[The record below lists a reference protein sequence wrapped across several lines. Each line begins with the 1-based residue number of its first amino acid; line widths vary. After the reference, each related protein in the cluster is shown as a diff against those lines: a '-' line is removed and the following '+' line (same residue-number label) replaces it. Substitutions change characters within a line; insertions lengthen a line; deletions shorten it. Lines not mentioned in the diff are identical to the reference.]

1 MYLPRLSHTLD
12 GYAAFP
18 FDGRPQSRIVSFAWE
33 KGNDRRDRSREP
45 NLLPFAAGARRQSAT
60 TISSFVVGLV
70 AFVSA
75 APANVF
81 WSAFRFHQFAA
92 GSRQN

>member
-1 MYLPRLSHTLD
+1 MERVGTRDVEHVVEFRLGKGERSEAILFASLNLSH
-12 GYAAFP
+12 
-18 FDGRPQSRIVSFAWE
+18 
-33 KGNDRRDRSREP
+33 
-45 NLLPFAAGARRQSAT
+45 PFAVRAAERAVNRAT

-81 WSAFRFHQFAA
+81 WSAFGVHQFAA
-92 GSRQN
+92 RSPQN